1 MFKKSLATAALAVI
15 AVFAFAP
22 AANAAEYVS
31 DSLITV
37 AAAPAAG
44 ESTPVAFG
52 DGAFSNGEGVEFS
65 VTGSHPAVLS
75 VVKTAVTSTLTKTA
89 TGAGAVSVTVAIPAE
104 ATGDY
109 TVTARG
115 VTSGTVGTA
124 TLAVV
129 AADAAPIATT
139 DNGLTADNGLAA
151 TGFNA
156 PVLVIWGA
164 AGILVLGVALV
175 LVRLSVRRQH
185 AAA

>member
-37 AAAPAAG
+37 AAAPEAG
-44 ESTPVAFG
+44 ESTPVAFN
-52 DGAFSNGEGVEFS
+52 DGAFANGEDVEFS
-65 VTGSHPAVLS
+65 VTGSHTAVLS

-89 TGAGAVSVTVAIPAE
+89 TDAGAVTVTVAIPAE

-115 VTSGTVGTA
+115 VTSGIVGTA

-129 AADAAPIATT
+129 AADAGTAAVTT
-139 DNGLTADNGLAA
+139 DKGLAS

-164 AGILVLGVALV
+164 AGVLVLGLALV
-175 LVRLSVRRQH
+175 LVRVSVRRQH

>member
-1 MFKKSLATAALAVI
+1 MFKKSLATATLAVI